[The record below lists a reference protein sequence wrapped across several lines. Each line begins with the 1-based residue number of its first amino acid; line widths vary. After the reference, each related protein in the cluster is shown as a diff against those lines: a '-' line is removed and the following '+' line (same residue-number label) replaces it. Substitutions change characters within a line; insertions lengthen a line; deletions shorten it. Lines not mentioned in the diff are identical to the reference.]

1 MRAAAQ
7 KHFKDKSERQ
17 ATSKPLFKYC
27 TCVLALVDIFLRSS
41 RTTDLLS
48 DSGNVYEATKL
59 DDGRAQHSRDFPVEE
74 SLN

>member
-1 MRAAAQ
+1 MHAAAQ
-7 KHFKDKSERQ
+7 KNFKDKSERQ

-27 TCVLALVDIFLRSS
+27 TCALRWSTFSYVA